1 MRELGCDL
9 AQGFLFAK
17 AIPADELREVLVQR
31 ASSDGASS
39 SEPPPEA
46 RVHRRAA
53 TCETCAGMVVEITF
67 DATESG
73 SFDQQ
78 HDAFVRE
85 LRKQGLV
92 VSAAVRHED
101 ATHHEQVSET
111 TIHLFGDEMTLHDT
125 VADIRRAAGKHLH
138 DTLPNPAAT

>member
-1 MRELGCDL
+1 
-9 AQGFLFAK
+9 
-17 AIPADELREVLVQR
+17 
-31 ASSDGASS
+31 
-39 SEPPPEA
+39 
-46 RVHRRAA
+46 
-53 TCETCAGMVVEITF
+53 MVVEITF

-138 DTLPNPAAT
+138 DTLPNASRHVTVYGPLGQHVLELEIAPNPER